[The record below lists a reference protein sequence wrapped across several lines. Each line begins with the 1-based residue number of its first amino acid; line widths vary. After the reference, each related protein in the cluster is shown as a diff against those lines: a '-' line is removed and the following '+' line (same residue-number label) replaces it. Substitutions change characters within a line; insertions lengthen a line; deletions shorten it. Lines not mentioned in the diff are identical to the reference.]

1 MRRIILCDGETDA
14 TLIGLY
20 LEKISDWTY
29 ANPKNKI
36 INIPKNT
43 AGGNKSATHY
53 SNGNENLVICSVGG
67 KDNFGQFFT
76 KYVYPMIKTVN
87 KEENLYR
94 IALITDADDRN
105 ISDIEADISEQLSC
119 CIQSVSNNIW
129 CSNLFEGDFDDN
141 ISVDFLL
148 CVIPK
153 EGSGA
158 LETVLLDSLAESQE
172 GKSIVDSSVEFV
184 DNMPYYSYIP
194 TDRLKLKAKLG
205 VALSII
211 YPDKVFSQFDKQ
223 LQIVDWSKSTT
234 LSDCLS
240 EVIKI

>member
-1 MRRIILCDGETDA
+1 M
-14 TLIGLY
+14 
-20 LEKISDWTY
+20 
-29 ANPKNKI
+29 
-36 INIPKNT
+36 
-43 AGGNKSATHY
+43 
-53 SNGNENLVICSVGG
+53 
-67 KDNFGQFFT
+67 
-76 KYVYPMIKTVN
+76 
-87 KEENLYR
+87 
-94 IALITDADDRN
+94 
-105 ISDIEADISEQLSC
+105 
-119 CIQSVSNNIW
+119 
-129 CSNLFEGDFDDN
+129 
-141 ISVDFLL
+141 
-148 CVIPK
+148 
-153 EGSGA
+153 
-158 LETVLLDSLAESQE
+158 ETVLLDSLAESQE